1 MLLTMR
7 VICTLPNASAL
18 INGVPFETCPQGRIS
33 GDLTA
38 EEASGFADIPGYTLV
53 RSPPDPEDAP
63 APAPVTS
70 PRRGRPPRTP
80 V

>member
-1 MLLTMR
+1 MPMMR

-18 INGVPFETCPQGRIS
+18 ISGVPFDLCPQGRMS

-38 EEASGFADIPGYTLV
+38 EEAGMFAGIPGYTLV
-53 RSPPDPEDAP
+53 RSVPDPEDAP
-63 APAPVTS
+63 APAPVPT
-70 PRRGRPPRTP
+70 PRRGRPPRNP